1 MGKNSFVLYDTD
13 GDLLDFLTDEEAGKL
28 FRAIFDFR
36 RGAEP
41 ELTDKGPKT
50 AFRIIRS
57 HLEIDARKYAETCEK
72 NRQSGKKGGEAN
84 AKRALA
90 SASDS
95 KRNIADIDTDRDMD
109 MERDTVCDKETDAEG
124 KGEGVK
130 GEPHRG
136 TGPIA
141 ELNSLLNAKRQARQ
155 FYQGSS

>member
-28 FRAIFDFR
+28 FRAIFDYR
-36 RGAEP
+36 RGVEP

-57 HLEIDARKYAETCEK
+57 HLEIDARKYEETCER

-84 AKRALA
+84 AKRLLA

-95 KRNIADIDTDRDMD
+95 KRSVADNEIDT
-109 MERDTVCDKETDAEG
+109 ESEIDTVFDEETDAEG